1 MAKPIPV
8 PRAPRPIMIEAAMM
22 TSSIITPRDQS
33 LSSSLS
39 LVEHGS
45 GCSVMVLM
53 GSTQIHH
60 SQHHEDEGLQRNYQN
75 VEDCPR
81 HVQRPLHVEGQKCNQ
96 DEHYFTGI
104 HVTEQTQCQTQ
115 RLGQQ
120 AENLQEQVEGNQRPV
135 IER

>member
-1 MAKPIPV
+1 M
-8 PRAPRPIMIEAAMM
+8 
-22 TSSIITPRDQS
+22 
-33 LSSSLS
+33 
-39 LVEHGS
+39 
-45 GCSVMVLM
+45 
-53 GSTQIHH
+53 STAQIHH

-104 HVTEQTQCQTQ
+104 HVVEQTQCQAQ

-120 AENLQEQVEGNQRPV
+120 AENLKEQVEGNQCPV
-135 IER
+135 VERGQRQFLGETAHALDLDAVEDDQRKDRDGDAEGRV